1 MRIFHR
7 EWSASARRT
16 YQVVQVPKESWC
28 SPTHVNLL
36 CASYYI
42 LANGR
47 SYDSDHV
54 HFRSLYMGERTD
66 PRADTTPKLHVGRC
80 RIFNRMI
87 PKLIYDD
94 DCHFCTW
101 SATFTVRRS
110 NIQPVRLSRVQEGKS
125 RLSDDERDRLPDG
138 YEKCAQLI
146 TEDAVYSCGAAT
158 EQSLVIA
165 GVLPEKLVEFLRQFE
180 DYERLREA
188 VYHFTSDHRDIIS
201 NIVGRDPPVS
211 QHVSEDDIDPKKQT
225 R

>member
-1 MRIFHR
+1 
-7 EWSASARRT
+7 
-16 YQVVQVPKESWC
+16 
-28 SPTHVNLL
+28 
-36 CASYYI
+36 
-42 LANGR
+42 
-47 SYDSDHV
+47 
-54 HFRSLYMGERTD
+54 
-66 PRADTTPKLHVGRC
+66 
-80 RIFNRMI
+80 MI
-87 PKLIYDD
+87 PKLVYDD

-101 SATFTVRRS
+101 SATFAVRRS

-165 GVLPEKLVEFLRQFE
+165 GVRSEKLIEFLRQFE

-188 VYHFTSDHRDIIS
+188 VYHFTSDHRNIIS
-201 NIVGRDPPVS
+201 NVISRDPPVS
-211 QHVSEDDIDPKKQT
+211 QHVSEADVHPEKQS